1 MQETTLL
8 IDNYVSTKPGEAYRL
23 FPFGVVIKNG
33 KRHKITPG
41 TAATFSLPHFKPPI
55 KLGSHEETTPAG
67 GHIIALSVRG
77 DGNCELC
84 KIGMCAEHGLFAT
97 PEVNDS
103 GERAITDG
111 AYRYHSPEV
120 IWEDGYLEDPT
131 TGKPIM
137 GPLIVGDAL
146 LHTPHLGEATAL
158 YSVEVQRKDGDQMTD
173 MTQVPTTL
181 WDKFTAWFNKR
192 VDEAEAPASA
202 PAQIP
207 EEYQAKIVELEQY
220 KARIQTMEAEQ
231 AKRARVDQ
239 FEAELKD
246 TRVNA
251 GEWAALLVDI
261 PAESAEKIVVQF
273 KALSA
278 QIAANDKLTAV
289 IGTTGTPEATKDPN
303 QVVLAYAAEHK
314 VGYVEAFEAVRKAT
328 PEIFR

>member
-33 KRHKITPG
+33 KRHEITPE
-41 TAATFSLPHFKPPI
+41 TAAAFRLPHFKPPM
-55 KLGSHEETTPAG
+55 KLGSHDETTPAG
-67 GHIIALSVRG
+67 GHIVALEVRP
-77 DGNCELC
+77 DGLYALPEL
-84 KIGMCAEHGLFAT
+84 
-97 PEVNDS
+97 NDN
-103 GERAITDG
+103 GAKAITDG

-120 IWEDGYLEDPT
+120 IWGDGYLEDPT